1 MLLDAVWL
9 GLVSRSLGTVS
20 WGEIEFL
27 RPYGF
32 GG

>member
-9 GLVSRSLGTVS
+9 SLVRHSLGTVS

-27 RPYGF
+27 TPYGF